1 MTLNVL
7 PAIVTVPV
15 RDVVPVYVAALRVT
29 VSVPEPLA
37 PPVTVIHPALLVDV
51 QVQPIGAVTVTVPLP
66 PAAENV

>member
-1 MTLNVL
+1 L